1 MADHLRFR
9 ERKSG
14 VSFDRNYHGGKKR
27 GTVPCASGS
36 LTVEASAAV
45 PLFFLCM
52 VTLICLMDLYG
63 QIAAKTASLMTK
75 AERLATAAGM
85 TGECVVPVI
94 DLKDP
99 VIYRPRWFPVNG
111 AQITAACRGR
121 VRVWCG
127 RDPDDSDAEDEE
139 PDDEMVYLTAYGS
152 VYHTD
157 ACCSHL
163 NLSIQCVSSAE
174 AAGRRNS
181 SGHKYHRCE
190 KCAAY
195 AKQSGMV
202 YLTEYG
208 DRYHCSPDCSGLT
221 RSVKLVPLSET
232 DGMRQCS
239 KCAAEEAK
247 KKAAAEVKTE
257 SAGQRERK

>member
-1 MADHLRFR
+1 MRFR

-14 VSFDRNYHGGKKR
+14 VSFDRNCHGGKKK
-27 GTVPCASGS
+27 GTVPCAPGR

-63 QIAAKTASLMTK
+63 MIAVQTTTLMTR
-75 AERLATAAGM
+75 AERLAAAAGM
-85 TGECVVPVI
+85 TGESAVSVI
-94 DLKDP
+94 DLRDP
-99 VIYRPRWFPVNG
+99 VIYRPRWFPAGG
-111 AQITAACRGR
+111 ATVTAACRGR

-127 RDPDDSDAEDEE
+127 RDPDEPAGDGED
-139 PDDEMVYLTAYGS
+139 PGDEMVYVTEYGS

-163 NLSIQCVSSAE
+163 NLSVQCVSAAE
-174 AAGRRNS
+174 ASGRRNA
-181 SGHKYHRCE
+181 SGHKYHQCE

-195 AKQSGMV
+195 AKQNGMV

-221 RSVKLVPLSET
+221 RNVKLVPLSEAG
-232 DGMRQCS
+232 GMRQCS
-239 KCAAEEAK
+239 KCAAKEAK
-247 KKAAAEVKTE
+247 KKAA
-257 SAGQRERK
+257 G